1 MVGTSAPLTRSPR
14 TPQKSVLMLVSYT
27 SPVFTPTWYTETT
40 TCAHHP
46 KFECAYQRGMN
57 RGRKGAEQPEGL
69 RGTHPD
75 ESIHRPGLDEQ
86 DEDAPDVRGHRPARE
101 VLS

>member
-40 TCAHHP
+40 T
-46 KFECAYQRGMN
+46 
-57 RGRKGAEQPEGL
+57 
-69 RGTHPD
+69 
-75 ESIHRPGLDEQ
+75 
-86 DEDAPDVRGHRPARE
+86 
-101 VLS
+101 